1 MKSIISFVAI
11 AALSFIASAIAQE
24 ESPSPATDEKAS
36 ATVEETPAAAATE
49 AATATPAMER
59 TPAAA
64 VEKPASPMEV
74 KKATA
79 PAAVKAASPATAPAA
94 AAKPAKNMSVE
105 ATVKD
110 MENRWAAAYMKHD
123 SATVEPMVAADFVG
137 VNPKGKVQSRR
148 ALLSD
153 LKSNKDTYTSAK
165 NEKVD
170 VHRYGN
176 DVAVVVGTYREKGS
190 GKDGKTFDRTY
201 RFTDTWMNRGGKWQC
216 IASQISQFK

>member
-1 MKSIISFVAI
+1 MY
-11 AALSFIASAIAQE
+11 
-24 ESPSPATDEKAS
+24 
-36 ATVEETPAAAATE
+36 
-49 AATATPAMER
+49 
-59 TPAAA
+59 
-64 VEKPASPMEV
+64 V